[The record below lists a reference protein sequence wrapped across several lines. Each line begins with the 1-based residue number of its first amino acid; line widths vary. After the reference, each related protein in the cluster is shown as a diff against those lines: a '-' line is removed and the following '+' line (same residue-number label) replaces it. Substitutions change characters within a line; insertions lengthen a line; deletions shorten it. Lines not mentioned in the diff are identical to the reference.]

1 MNKFLRVIVSL
12 AVASATSLFAI
23 PAQAIPSNVATLPA
37 GFSVFGAKAFGTDMF
52 VYGEKVATGV
62 DQLVGYFVD
71 FQGNISDPH
80 VFDNWLGGAGTVS
93 QQPFISLKNNAL
105 AFAWTTVNTTT
116 FVSNIKVAFATLTPA
131 DDLAWGQSISV
142 APTYTGLVSSCDY
155 SCGYGQAT
163 IAQDPTGRVGISFQ
177 LAHSNN
183 PSDSKSYGLVT
194 STNLTRWATPILKST
209 NAANGFL
216 GNISLT
222 ALASGGFTLEANQFN
237 YFGGR
242 TDYMIT
248 SLWLPGKKVF
258 SSIKVLTDTAVGAPI
273 DNLIKITSTKYL
285 RLIQDQPDASNS
297 NTALLCYRILDTK
310 AKTWSGK
317 TCFDQL
323 LDGQVMDH
331 NVVATDDNAGLISFV
346 FATAPWDNQANHYLT
361 STIREFEISNGT
373 VPTSISTIGT
383 SFNPIDSVALY
394 STPSDNLEYVYFSNN
409 SLNRALIAGGPMGS
423 PEVLLTTDPSSY
435 NEYFQADQTQFQ
447 TPAIVEQG
455 SMGLGAT
462 VRFILDDSAP
472 VLAKLHT
479 ISGTAK
485 VGKTLK
491 TSIPL
496 FNSPAGY
503 SASTFQWYSCGA
515 KMFVH
520 FNDIPTPGVCNPI
533 PGATNQNYKIRK
545 QDKGYYIAV
554 AATNHNTVGSTT
566 VLSNATS
573 VIK

>member
-1 MNKFLRVIVSL
+1 MVSFL
-12 AVASATSLFAI
+12 VAAATSFAVM
-23 PAQAIPSNVATLPA
+23 PAQAVPSNVGTFPV
-37 GFSVFGAKAFGTDMF
+37 GFSVYGAKAFGTDMF

-80 VFDNWLGGAGTVS
+80 VFDSWLGGAGTVS
-93 QQPFISLKNNAL
+93 QQPFISLKNNSL

-116 FVSNIKVAFATLTPA
+116 FVSNIKVAYASVTPA
-131 DDLAWGQSISV
+131 DDLAWGQAISV
-142 APTYTGLVSSCDY
+142 APTYTALASACDY

-163 IAQDPTGRVGISFQ
+163 IAQDPKGRVGISFQ
-177 LAHSNN
+177 LEHSNN
-183 PSDSKSYGLVT
+183 ASDSRSFGLVT
-194 STNLTRWATPILKST
+194 STNLTKWAKPILKST

-222 ALASGGFTLEANQFN
+222 ALASGGFTLEVNQFN

-242 TDYMIT
+242 TDYMKT
-248 SLWLPGKKVF
+248 SLWLPGKKAF
-258 SSIKVLTDTAVGAPI
+258 SSIKVLSDTAVGAPI
-273 DNLIKITSTKYL
+273 GNLVKITPTKYL
-285 RLIQDQPDASNS
+285 RLIEDQPDPTNS

-310 AKTWSGK
+310 AKTWSAK

-331 NVVATDDNAGLISFV
+331 NVVTTDDNAGLISFV
-346 FATAPWDNQANHYLT
+346 FSTAPWDNQGSHYLA
-361 STIREFEISNGT
+361 STIREFEILNGN

-383 SFNPIDSVALY
+383 SSNPIDSVALY
-394 STPSDNLEYVYFSNN
+394 NTPDDNLEYVYFTNN
-409 SLNRALIAGGPMGS
+409 SLDRALVADGQVGRPD
-423 PEVLLTTDPSSY
+423 VLLTTDPASS
-435 NEYFQADQTQFQ
+435 EYFQADQTQFQ

-455 SMGLGAT
+455 STGLGAT

-472 VLAKLHT
+472 VLAKLHA
-479 ISGTAK
+479 ISGRAK

-491 TSIPL
+491 TTIPF
-496 FNSPAGY
+496 FNSPNGY

-533 PGATNQNYKIRK
+533 PGATKLTYKIRK
-545 QDKGYYIAV
+545 QDKGYYLAV
-554 AATNHNTVGSTT
+554 AATNHNSIGSTT
-566 VLSNATS
+566 VLSNATTK
-573 VIK
+573 IK